1 MDGKFSSSSLYKMDP
16 AQSIQK
22 IIEIATGDM
31 DDFMYGNI
39 NVYHDAFRSKG
50 CHTFGISSNNLI
62 GGYDEYL

>member
-1 MDGKFSSSSLYKMDP
+1 MHP

-22 IIEIATGDM
+22 IIEILDKKV
-31 DDFMYGNI
+31 DDFMYVNF
-39 NVYHDAFRSKG
+39 NVYRDAFRSKG